1 MKLKQPDK
9 KKMVS
14 RPSDLPI
21 IIVTGASGFIGRH
34 FLESFHNDFYLYA
47 LARRSQKSV
56 GIAMHENIIWVR
68 VDIGEET
75 SVKNTFNRIA
85 KNGGADYILHL
96 AGFYDF
102 DGRDN
107 PEYERTNVNG
117 TRYILES
124 ALKLNIK
131 RFIFSS
137 SLTITQFEKSGLII
151 NEKSPADA
159 KFEYA
164 VSKIKGEKLVRQ
176 YSDKFPVAIV
186 RLAAIYSDWCEY
198 GPLYKFLSTWLTK
211 RWNSNI
217 LAGRGESAVP
227 YLHVKNLNTLF
238 DKIIKKTD
246 ILPRYDILIASPDG
260 CTSHKQLYKMAI
272 RYNFG
277 FPKKPLFISK
287 WFAYFGVSLLN
298 FFGGIVG
305 RPPFEKPWMIHY
317 VDLKLNVD
325 ASYTRSKLGWQPVA
339 RFNISQRLLFL
350 IEHMKSNPFK
360 WHHKN
365 IEAIEKQRKTHRNF
379 KIYEVMQSFQDQII
393 EGIMLEMYSK
403 KYSDR
408 FLPYKKLKQPLY
420 RERILFVY
428 SMFKTAVRT
437 GDRMHVIS
445 YARNLAMER
454 FKEGFAVRDITDAVG
469 FTADFIVKTLLELP
483 ELVEQP
489 ELKDME
495 QMIYDEITLTA
506 QLIVDELEDSFD
518 RLMHH

>member
-1 MKLKQPDK
+1 MT
-9 KKMVS
+9 S

-34 FLESFHNDFYLYA
+34 FLQSFYKNFHIYA

-56 GIAMHENIIWVR
+56 GIAMHENINWIR

-75 SVKNTFNRIA
+75 SVNNVFNKISQ
-85 KNGGADYILHL
+85 NGGADYILHL
-96 AGFYDF
+96 AGYYDF

-137 SLTITQFEKSGLII
+137 SLTITQFEKPGLII

-198 GPLYKFLSTWLTK
+198 GPLYIFLSTWLSK
-211 RWNSNI
+211 RWDSNI
-217 LAGRGESAVP
+217 LAGKGESAVP
-227 YLHVKNLNTLF
+227 YLHVKNLNILF
-238 DKIIKKTD
+238 NKIIKKSD
-246 ILPRYDILIASPDG
+246 ILPRYDVFIASPDG
-260 CTSHKQLYKMAI
+260 CTSHKQLYKIAI
-272 RYNFG
+272 RYNFR
-277 FPKKPLFISK
+277 FPKKPRFIPK
-287 WFAYFGVSLLN
+287 WFAYFGVSILN
-298 FFGGIVG
+298 FFGTIIGK
-305 RPPFEKPWMIHY
+305 PPFEKPWMIHY

-325 ASYTRSKLGWQPVA
+325 ASYTRNKLEWKPVA

-365 IEAIEKQRKTHRNF
+365 IEALEKQRKTHRNF
-379 KIYEVMQSFQDQII
+379 KIYEVMQSLQDQIV
-393 EGIMLEMYSK
+393 EGIMAEMYSK
-403 KYSDR
+403 RNSDR
-408 FLPYKKLKQPLY
+408 FLPYKNLKKQLHG
-420 RERILFVY
+420 ERILFVY

-445 YARNLAMER
+445 YARNLASER
-454 FKEGFAVRDITDAVG
+454 SKENFSVHDITDAVG
-469 FTADFIVKTLLELP
+469 FTADFIVKTLLGRP
-483 ELVEQP
+483 ELVERP

-518 RLMHH
+518 RLIDN